1 MVTYAEQTGLTSTVN
16 VRKSEFTLGV
26 AWCWGVWSFFVDF
39 MGRFWPWIVCRG
51 GLNHR
56 IEPLSSTVPRSMDKP
71 TASPPF

>member
-1 MVTYAEQTGLTSTVN
+1 MVTYGEQTDLTSTVN
-16 VRKSEFTLGV
+16 VGKSEFTLGV
-26 AWCWGVWSFFVDF
+26 EVSGVFFVDF